1 VRPAWDDNHVMIQAE
16 ILAYD
21 QFAHHD
27 DCKFEAEIAG
37 AKIASR

>member
-1 VRPAWDDNHVMIQAE
+1 MIQAD

-21 QFAHHD
+21 QFREHD
-27 DCKFEAEIAG
+27 EFKTQADLAG

>member
-1 VRPAWDDNHVMIQAE
+1 MIQAD

-21 QFAHHD
+21 QFREHD
-27 DCKFEAEIAG
+27 ESKFQANIAG

>member
-1 VRPAWDDNHVMIQAE
+1 MQAD

-27 DCKFEAEIAG
+27 DSKFEAEIAG

>member
-1 VRPAWDDNHVMIQAE
+1 MVQAD

-21 QFAHHD
+21 QFSHHD
-27 DCKFEAEIAG
+27 DAKFQAEIAG

>member
-1 VRPAWDDNHVMIQAE
+1 MIQAE

-21 QFAHHD
+21 QLAHHD
-27 DCKFEAEIAG
+27 ESKFQAEIAG